1 MSKDSKKR
9 KTKENAPM
17 TFTNALT
24 NSGEMQ
30 KKQLEIMK
38 MSTSQV
44 TVLATNT
51 IREVVGENNMQEK
64 ESTLTCVVILQGLQG
79 IDGASFTKALKLL
92 KEDAT
97 GREIFLALSDE
108 RKRDWVLNIAQ

>member
-9 KTKENAPM
+9 KTKENAQM

-44 TVLATNT
+44 TVLAANT

-64 ESTLTCVVILQGLQG
+64 
-79 IDGASFTKALKLL
+79 
-92 KEDAT
+92 
-97 GREIFLALSDE
+97 
-108 RKRDWVLNIAQ
+108 

>member
-1 MSKDSKKR
+1 
-9 KTKENAPM
+9 M

-44 TVLATNT
+44 TVLAANT

-64 ESTLTCVVILQGLQG
+64 
-79 IDGASFTKALKLL
+79 
-92 KEDAT
+92 
-97 GREIFLALSDE
+97 
-108 RKRDWVLNIAQ
+108 